1 MTYKLYCEC
10 GYGIKGNSEAH
21 ATTNLYQ
28 HKKSKLHKKLMEIKS
43 LDKKRG
49 KEEKTKENETT
60 NTTTNEQ

>member
-21 ATTNLYQ
+21 ATTNLDQ

-43 LDKKRG
+43 LDKKRR
-49 KEEKTKENETT
+49 KEE
-60 NTTTNEQ
+60 